1 MYSRLFGIE
10 ATCYVL
16 FGNSMYISTR
26 REEALFFTQRLLQ
39 LSLRYICLP
48 ISSSGRP
55 FISFPALHQQD
66 PPITSTVIICLFV
79 SSQRRPV
86 IPPTHSIPLST
97 TQVLVRPHTHP
108 VEYCPN
114 LIFETCTVT
123 VVACRHLSARLF
135 PMMHSNWVILGIQLF
150 RISVLFVISMQ

>member
-1 MYSRLFGIE
+1 MHFLNKQGRRRSGQFNQVICSRLFGRE
-10 ATCYVL
+10 AIYYVL

-26 REEALFFTQRLLQ
+26 RGEALFFTQRLLQ

-97 TQVLVRPHTHP
+97 TQIFVRPHTHP
-108 VEYCPN
+108 VEHCPN
-114 LIFETCTVT
+114 LILESPYLHTCPFCSYATNLPLV
-123 VVACRHLSARLF
+123 
-135 PMMHSNWVILGIQLF
+135 
-150 RISVLFVISMQ
+150 SVRGL